1 MSRFLALLAV
11 IALMLVPASTTAC
24 NVFQATQTST
34 TSAQAR
40 EDAMARPMT
49 PCAEHI
55 SKHKSGCGARC
66 ALACTSMVTM
76 NAPSEG
82 AELSA
87 PAEHGPAETVMGTEV
102 LPRHNGASLLDRPPK
117 FTT

>member
-11 IALMLVPASTTAC
+11 IALMLAPASTAAC
-24 NVFQATQTST
+24 NMVQATQTST
-34 TSAQAR
+34 TSAQAQ

-49 PCAEHI
+49 PCAEHS
-55 SKHKSGCGARC
+55 SKHKSGCDTRC
-66 ALACTSMVTM
+66 ALACTSMVAI
-76 NAPSEG
+76 NAPSQG
-82 AELSA
+82 AGLSA
-87 PAEHGPAETVMGTEV
+87 PAEHGPAEAVMGTEV